1 MANRVLGNNTSFST
15 YTASNNQVVTSFMW
29 NTLVNA
35 NFVNFQN
42 IQNRFPSTSTGIIG
56 GSTPSSRTSWM
67 SGSWVVSRHESIIT
81 SWTTLGYYADNSG
94 NKVTHIVPKNVETG
108 PTVQNTWSNYWVF
121 RTPGVYHIE
130 AEIDYAVITAPSMIR
145 LAIVPYRNDGGNYHL
160 ISPFDGTYSTNGY
173 ALSSCLLSYT
183 GKSDPNSA
191 SSQTVTISGFVLVT
205 SQSMSEFPANL
216 NNAINSANPLTPGNG
231 YHIELEGMY
240 SNAVGAKRITITPG
254 SAITITLVQEWW
266 K

>member
-1 MANRVLGNNTSFST
+1 MANRVLGNNTSFTT
-15 YTASNNQVVTSFMW
+15 YTAGVNQVVTSFLW
-29 NTLVNA
+29 NATVST
-35 NFVNFQN
+35 NFVNFKN
-42 IQNRFPSTSTGIIG
+42 VIDRFPAISTGTIS
-56 GSTPSSRTSWM
+56 GSTPAARTSWM

-81 SWTTLGYYADNSG
+81 SWTNLAYYTDSSL
-94 NKVTHIVPKNVETG
+94 NKINHVVPKNVETG

-121 RTPGVYHIE
+121 RTPGIYHIE
-130 AEIDYAVITAPSMIR
+130 AKIDYTVVTAPSMIR

-173 ALSSCLLSYT
+173 SLSSCLLAYT

-191 SSQTVTISGFVLVT
+191 GTYTATISGFVLVT
-205 SQSMSEFPANL
+205 SQAMSEYAQNF
-216 NNAINSANPLTPGNG
+216 NNAVNSTNPLTPGSG

-240 SNAVGAKRITITPG
+240 SNAVGARRITITPG
-254 SAITITLVQEWW
+254 GTITITLVQEWW